1 MPSTD
6 SEHASLPEGVVAVI
20 RQGQQVLV
28 IQRGADVPGAGVWAP
43 LSGKIEPGESQE
55 VAVVREVREEVGLD
69 VRPLRKVWECVSDTK
84 THLLHWW
91 LVEWVGGALA
101 LDPREVSDAR
111 WVTVVEYVS
120 LGQTF
125 EKDQQFFRE
134 VWPSL

>member
-1 MPSTD
+1 M
-6 SEHASLPEGVVAVI
+6 
-20 RQGQQVLV
+20 
-28 IQRGADVPGAGVWAP
+28 
-43 LSGKIEPGESQE
+43 
-55 VAVVREVREEVGLD
+55 REVREEVGLD

-84 THLLHWW
+84 THLLYWW